1 METTTR
7 EELEAALAAARIRI
21 AELEAALAR
30 SPEDESRR
38 PQDASPDLAHD
49 ARESRVMLN
58 QVLDALPVRV
68 FWKDA
73 DLNYLGCNNPFAADA
88 GFDSPD
94 AVIGKS
100 DLEMAWTEQAES
112 YRTDDRAVM
121 ASGMGKLG
129 YEEPQTTPD
138 GRQIWLRTTK
148 VPLYDAD
155 GAIKGV
161 LGAYEDVTRRK
172 RTELA
177 LRESEEKHRAIV
189 TAFDGMIYICSADF
203 RITFMNQALIVLLG
217 RDATGET
224 CHKALHG
231 RDSICSWCVNDRVL
245 KGETVRWEMFNEQ
258 FGRWYYNANTPI
270 YHADGTISKL
280 ALIIDITER
289 KMAEQAL
296 TDSEARY
303 RRLLGSVTSYIYTV
317 TIDAG
322 EAVRTVHGMGCEA
335 VTGYTSEE
343 YDADPYLWHKMIHPE
358 DREAVID
365 CCRRALSGEGSAEF
379 EHRISH
385 KDGSVRWISTTI
397 VPRRD
402 ASGRMTAY
410 DGLIVDITERR
421 RIKNELQRAKD
432 AAEAA
437 SKAKSEFMAN
447 MSHEIRTPM
456 NAILGLTKLVLR
468 RDLSAEQREFL
479 EGVMDA
485 GASLMQIINDV
496 LDFSKI
502 EAGRLDLES
511 DPFAL
516 RPLLDKIMKSFAHQA
531 RSKGLALKLHVD
543 ASVPDAL
550 QGDPGRLRQVV
561 VNLVGNALKF
571 TRQGVVELSVWP
583 QPPVQSGEENDARVE
598 KTQLLFMV
606 RDTGIG
612 IAKDKLESV
621 FESFTQAD
629 SSTTKL
635 FGGTGL
641 GLAISK
647 KLIGMMRGDIWVES
661 EPDKGATFK
670 FTAVFTT
677 PSSEDEACGAA
688 AQAVSAGIRRIGDV
702 SGHMPLRILVAEDDR
717 MNQMFAETFLK
728 DAGHTV
734 AIAANGK
741 QAVEMLGAGHYD
753 LILMD
758 ISMPVMDGMET
769 TRMIRASRSGT
780 FDPDIP
786 IVVMTAH
793 ALKGDRER
801 FLASGAN
808 GYVAKPV
815 EPEDLTRAVAQAMR
829 GGDLTSGTAA
839 CDLQH
844 AETSLPDLDRAWA
857 ASQFAAK
864 PELHSKLVEVFRE
877 ELPRRIAEIRQALA
891 DGDQKQL
898 VGSAHALKGASGVI
912 GAATVRQCA
921 LDIEQAGRSMNPA
934 LAAEFFQGLEAASA
948 RVMNLLLREFP

>member
-1 METTTR
+1 METATR
-7 EELEAALAAARIRI
+7 EELEAELAAARVRI
-21 AELEAALAR
+21 AELELALAR
-30 SPEDESRR
+30 GPQSEASR
-38 PQDASPDLAHD
+38 PQDMSQDLAHD

-73 DLNYLGCNNPFAADA
+73 HLNYLGCNKPFALDA
-88 GFDSPD
+88 GFDTPD
-94 AVIGKS
+94 AVIGKN
-100 DLEMAWTEQAES
+100 DLKMAWTEQAES
-112 YRTDDRAVM
+112 YRADDRAVL

-138 GRQIWLRTTK
+138 GNQIWLRTTK

-161 LGAYEDVTRRK
+161 LGAYEDITRRK

-189 TAFDGMIYICSADF
+189 TAFYGMIYICSADF
-203 RITFMNQALIVLLG
+203 RITFMNQALMTLLG
-217 RDATGET
+217 RDATGEN
-224 CHKALHG
+224 CHKALHD
-231 RDSICSWCVNDRVL
+231 RDSVCPWCVNDRVI

-270 YHADGTISKL
+270 YHADGGISKL

-317 TIDAG
+317 TLDAG
-322 EAVRTVHGMGCEA
+322 EAARTVHGTGCEA

-358 DREAVID
+358 DREAVLD
-365 CCRRALSGEGSAEF
+365 CCRRALSGEGGAEF
-379 EHRISH
+379 EHRIFH

-402 ASGRMTAY
+402 ASGRMIAY

-531 RSKGLALKLHVD
+531 RSKGVALKLHVD

-550 QGDPGRLRQVV
+550 QGDPGRLRQVI

-583 QPPVQSGEENDARVE
+583 QPPVQSGEEGDARVE
-598 KTQLLFMV
+598 ITRLLFMV

-612 IAKDKLESV
+612 IARDKLESI

-670 FTAVFTT
+670 FTAVFTPP
-677 PSSEDEACGAA
+677 PSDEAEACGTA
-688 AQAVSAGIRRIGDV
+688 AQAVSAERWGVG
-702 SGHMPLRILVAEDDR
+702 GHMPLRILVAEDDR
-717 MNQMFAETFLK
+717 MNQMFAKTFLK

-741 QAVEMLGAGHYD
+741 QAVEMVGVEHYD

-758 ISMPVMDGMET
+758 ISMPVMDGLEA
-769 TRMIRASRSGT
+769 IRVIRSSRSGA
-780 FDPDIP
+780 FNPDIP
-786 IVVMTAH
+786 IVAMTAH

-801 FLASGAN
+801 FLAAGAN
-808 GYVAKPV
+808 GYIAKPV
-815 EPEDLTRAVAQAMR
+815 ELDELIRAVELAMN
-829 GGDLTSGTAA
+829 GGTLTPGAEA
-839 CDLQH
+839 CGPSLGDPG
-844 AETSLPDLDRAWA
+844 LPDLDRAWA
-857 ASQFAAK
+857 ASHFADK
-864 PELHSKLVEVFRE
+864 PELFGELVEVFRG
-877 ELPRRIAEIRQALA
+877 ELPKRVAEIRQALI
-891 DGDQKQL
+891 DRNQRQL
-898 VGSAHALKGASGVI
+898 VESAHALKGASGVI
-912 GAATVRQCA
+912 GAASVRQFA

-934 LAAEFFQGLEAASA
+934 LAAEFFQGLEVASA
-948 RVMNLLLREFP
+948 RVMNLLQKEFP

>member
-7 EELEAALAAARIRI
+7 EELEAELASARLRI
-21 AELEAALAR
+21 AELEAALAHG
-30 SPEDESRR
+30 PDAGVPR
-38 PQDASPDLAHD
+38 PADACPALALD

-94 AVIGKS
+94 ALVGRS
-100 DLEMAWTEQAES
+100 DFEMPWTEQADA
-112 YRTDDRAVM
+112 YRADDREVL

-161 LGAYEDVTRRK
+161 LGTYEDVSIRK

-189 TAFDGMIYICSADF
+189 TAFYGMIYICSSDY
-203 RITFMNQALIVLLG
+203 RITFMNQAMIHLMG
-217 RDATGET
+217 RDATGEN

-231 RDSICSWCVNDRVL
+231 RDAVCPWCVNDRVMS
-245 KGETVRWEMFNEQ
+245 GETVRWEGFNQ
-258 FGRWYYNANTPI
+258 RFGRWYYNANTPI
-270 YHADGTISKL
+270 YHADGSISKL
-280 ALIIDITER
+280 ALIIDISER

-296 TDSEARY
+296 TESEARY

-317 TIDAG
+317 TLDAG
-322 EAVRTVHGMGCEA
+322 EAVRTIHGSGCEA
-335 VTGYTSEE
+335 VTGYTAEE

-358 DREAVID
+358 DREAVMA
-365 CCRRALSGEGSAEF
+365 CSLRALSDEGGPEF
-379 EHRISH
+379 EHRIFH

-402 ASGRMTAY
+402 VAGMMTAY
-410 DGLIVDITERR
+410 DGLIVDITERK
-421 RIKNELQRAKD
+421 RIKDELQRAKD

-468 RDLSAEQREFL
+468 RGLTDEQREFL

-502 EAGRLDLES
+502 EAGRLNLDS

-516 RPLLDKIMKSFAHQA
+516 HPLLDKTMKTFAHQA
-531 RSKGLALKLHVD
+531 QSKGVALKLHVD
-543 ASVPDAL
+543 ARVPGVL
-550 QGDPGRLRQVV
+550 QGDPGRLRQVL

-583 QPPVQSGEENDARVE
+583 QPPVHSGEEGEPDADRVR
-598 KTQLLFMV
+598 LLFMV

-612 IAKDKLESV
+612 IAKDKLETI

-647 KLIGMMRGDIWVES
+647 KLVGMMCGDIWVES
-661 EPDKGATFK
+661 EPDKGATFQ
-670 FTAVFTT
+670 FTALFTV
-677 PSSEDEACGAA
+677 PSCEAA
-688 AQAVSAGIRRIGDV
+688 AQAAPAGQAVPGEDG
-702 SGHMPLRILVAEDDR
+702 GHMPLRILVAEDDR

-734 AIAANGK
+734 SIAATGK
-741 QAVEMLGAGHYD
+741 QALEMLGTGHYD

-758 ISMPVMDGMET
+758 ISMPVMDGLEA
-769 TRMIRASRSGT
+769 TRLIRASRSGA

-786 IVVMTAH
+786 IVAMTAH

-801 FLASGAN
+801 FLAAGAN

-815 EPEDLTRAVAQAMR
+815 EPEELLRAVEQAMR
-829 GGDLTSGTAA
+829 GGDLASGAAA
-839 CDLQH
+839 CDLQNPQS
-844 AETSLPDLDRAWA
+844 SLPDLDREWA

-864 PELHSKLVEVFRE
+864 PELHGKLVEVFRE
-877 ELPRRIAEIRQALA
+877 ELPRRVAEIRQALA

-912 GAATVRQCA
+912 GAAVVRQCA
-921 LDIEQAGRSMNPA
+921 LDIEQAGRSMNHA
-934 LAAEFFQGLEAASA
+934 LAGEFFQGLEAASA
-948 RVMNLLLREFP
+948 RVLSLLQKEFP

>member
-1 METTTR
+1 METTSR
-7 EELEAALAAARIRI
+7 EELEAALAAARVRI
-21 AELEAALAR
+21 AELELALAR
-30 SPEDESRR
+30 GPQAESSR
-38 PQDASPDLAHD
+38 PHGLVPDLGLD

-73 DLNYLGCNNPFAADA
+73 DLNYLGCNKPFAADA

-94 AVIGKS
+94 ALIGKN
-100 DLEMAWTEQAES
+100 DFEMAWTEQADA
-112 YRTDDRAVM
+112 YRADDRAVL

-138 GRQIWLRTTK
+138 GNQIWLRTTK

-155 GAIKGV
+155 GAIRGV
-161 LGAYEDVTRRK
+161 LGAYEDITRRK
-172 RTELA
+172 RIEQA

-189 TAFDGMIYICSADF
+189 TAFYGMIYICSADF
-203 RITFMNQALIVLLG
+203 RITFMNQALIALLG
-217 RDATGET
+217 RDATGEN

-231 RDSICSWCVNDRVL
+231 RDSACPWCVNDRVM

-270 YHADGTISKL
+270 YHADGTTSKL

-296 TDSEARY
+296 KDSEARY

-317 TIDAG
+317 TLDAG
-322 EAVRTVHGMGCEA
+322 EAVRTIHGSGCEA
-335 VTGYTSEE
+335 VTGYTAEE

-358 DREAVID
+358 DRAAVMD
-365 CCRRALSGEGSAEF
+365 CSLRALSDEGGAEF
-379 EHRISH
+379 EHRIFH
-385 KDGSVRWISTTI
+385 KDGSVRWISTTL

-402 ASGRMTAY
+402 ASGSVAAY
-410 DGLIVDITERR
+410 DGLIVDITERK
-421 RIKNELQRAKD
+421 RIRDELQRAKD

-468 RDLSAEQREFL
+468 RDLSDEQREFL

-511 DPFAL
+511 DRFAL

-531 RSKGLALKLHVD
+531 QNKGVALKLHVD
-543 ASVPDAL
+543 AIVPDTL
-550 QGDPGRLRQVV
+550 QGDPGRLRQVL

-571 TRQGVVELSVWP
+571 TRKGVVELSVWP
-583 QPPVQSGEENDARVE
+583 QPPVQAEEGGEARVQM
-598 KTQLLFMV
+598 TRLLFMV

-612 IAKDKLESV
+612 IAKDKLETI

-670 FTAVFTT
+670 FTAVFALQ
-677 PSSEDEACGAA
+677 PSGGDACGTAA
-688 AQAVSAGIRRIGDV
+688 GAVSSGAAGIG
-702 SGHMPLRILVAEDDR
+702 GNMPLRILVAEDDR

-741 QAVEMLGAGHYD
+741 QAVEMLGAGRYD

-758 ISMPVMDGMET
+758 ISMPVMDGLEA
-769 TRMIRASRSGT
+769 TRIIRSSRSGA

-786 IVVMTAH
+786 IVAMTAH

-801 FLASGAN
+801 FLAAGAN

-815 EPEDLTRAVAQAMR
+815 ELDELIRAVELAMS
-829 GGDLTSGTAA
+829 GGALPPDAA
-839 CDLQH
+839 CGPQQAD
-844 AETSLPDLDRAWA
+844 TGLPDLDRAWA
-857 ASQFAAK
+857 ASQFASK
-864 PELHSKLVEVFRE
+864 PELHGNLVEVFKR
-877 ELPRRIAEIRQALA
+877 ELPRRVAEIRQALI
-891 DGDQKQL
+891 DRNHTQL
-898 VGSAHALKGASGVI
+898 VESAHALKGASGVI
-912 GAATVRQCA
+912 GAAAVRQCA

-934 LAAEFFQGLEAASA
+934 LAGEFFQGLEAASA
-948 RVMNLLLREFP
+948 RVMELLRKEFP